1 LIVAARRLSGGEFGE
16 LTLMLA
22 IGSMAGVLGDLG
34 IQVFVAGE
42 TARLGYL
49 DRGLLTSAIRRRL
62 LLGIVAAAVATGLF
76 MAAAPRAPHS
86 IPLIFGAS
94 IVATTVYSTETAA
107 LNALRKSQVDAANES
122 ISRAAVLLVGS
133 IWLEL
138 GGGVAAAITVYAV
151 ADVASAIAVT
161 LVARRHLGDQ
171 SGDEVH
177 EVSIR
182 KSSHL
187 AMAMMAAILYAKV
200 DMWLLGILKTTVV
213 VGRYAAADKILDGVL
228 LIPTVLGTVGIAR
241 AGGVRWENRW
251 DRMTSLIGAGVGSV
265 VIPAGVVAVFA
276 GPLLAVLFGPG
287 FRAASGILVLLL
299 ASAVPGAIASVC
311 SPIAAITVGWRFA
324 VAVLTG
330 LVLNV
335 VLNLALVPALSGVGA
350 AIANLISE
358 CYLGLTLLFLIRRLR
373 AVGAAAR
380 SDDAS

>member
-1 LIVAARRLSGGEFGE
+1 
-16 LTLMLA
+16 MLA

-49 DRGLLTSAIRRRL
+49 DRGLLASAIRRRL
-62 LLGIVAAAVATGLF
+62 VLSIMAAAVAAGLF
-76 MAAAPRAPHS
+76 TAAAPQAPHWL
-86 IPLIFGAS
+86 PLIFAAS

-138 GGGVAAAITVYAV
+138 GGGVVAAIAVYAM
-151 ADVASAIAVT
+151 ADVASAIAVS
-161 LVARRHLGDQ
+161 LVARRHLGGQ
-171 SGDEVH
+171 SDGEAH

-187 AMAMMAAILYAKV
+187 ALAMMAAILYAKV
-200 DMWLLGILKTTVV
+200 DMWLLGVLKTTVV
-213 VGRYAAADKILDGVL
+213 VGRYAAADKILDAVL

-241 AGGVRWENRW
+241 AGGMRRENRW
-251 DRMTSLIGAGVGSV
+251 DSMTSLIGAGVGSV
-265 VIPAGVVAVFA
+265 VIPAAAVAVFA
-276 GPLLAVLFGPG
+276 GPLLAGLFGPG

-324 VAVLTG
+324 GAVLTG
-330 LVLNV
+330 LALNV
-335 VLNLALVPALSGVGA
+335 ALNLALVPSLSGAGA
-350 AIANLISE
+350 AIANLLSE

-373 AVGAAAR
+373 TGGAAAL
-380 SDDAS
+380 SDDTG